1 LSRTLQFFLFFST
14 VLTLV
19 GLMQWYLYVSYRRW
33 ILQVAPERSN
43 AWLRRARVVLL
54 AGNLVFL
61 LSLFGRG
68 LGIFEQPTLR
78 LMVVYPAGMWF
89 GSIILGFVLLFIK
102 DGLRLLIGLARTMLT
117 SARRFRSSSSA
128 TIPASP
134 AAIDPGRRHFLTSAG
149 TATIGLIAA
158 TPVAASLATA
168 RDYQVRRIPLTFPNL
183 PAELEGFTI
192 AHVSD
197 IHSGIYMSRLDMEH
211 IFEIVNRLH
220 PNLAVL
226 TGDLVDTNDTEI
238 PPLHE
243 ALKTLKADR
252 GAYAVLGNHDHFATG
267 DRVAEA
273 VRQSGLRVLRNAHE
287 TITVDGAKLSLVGVD
302 DPSPR
307 RNFADVPKAIDG
319 LDPESF
325 KVMLVHQPRLWG
337 EAKRVGMDL
346 TLVGHTHGGQIG
358 MEMLGMQLYP
368 VRWVY
373 DHPMGHFIEE
383 GKQLYVNVGVG
394 MVGAPIRLVRPE
406 IALFE
411 LRRGEPVRYRAEKT

>member
-1 LSRTLQFFLFFST
+1 
-14 VLTLV
+14 
-19 GLMQWYLYVSYRRW
+19 
-33 ILQVAPERSN
+33 
-43 AWLRRARVVLL
+43 
-54 AGNLVFL
+54 
-61 LSLFGRG
+61 
-68 LGIFEQPTLR
+68 
-78 LMVVYPAGMWF
+78 MWF
-89 GSIILGFVLLFIK
+89 GSIILGFVLLSLKDILRFIVTGPWK
-102 DGLRLLIGLARTMLT
+102 LVNLIRRRTAPPT
-117 SARRFRSSSSA
+117 
-128 TIPASP
+128 
-134 AAIDPGRRHFLTSAG
+134 AAPVVAALDPGRRHFLTSAG

-158 TPVAASLATA
+158 TPVAASFATA
-168 RDYQVRRIPLTFPNL
+168 RDYQVRRIPLHFPNL

-197 IHSGIYMSRLDMEH
+197 IHSGIYMSRPDMEY
-211 IFEIVNRLH
+211 IFDIVNRLH
-220 PNLAVL
+220 PQVAVL

-243 ALKTLKADR
+243 ALKMLRAER

-267 DRVAEA
+267 DRVADA
-273 VRQSGLRVLRNAHE
+273 VQQSGLTVLRNAHQ
-287 TITVDGAKLSLVGVD
+287 TLAVDGARLSFVGID

-307 RNFADVPKAIDG
+307 RNFADVPKALAG

-325 KVMLVHQPRLWG
+325 KVMLVHQPRLWPD
-337 EAKRVGMDL
+337 AKRAGMDL

-358 MEMLGMQLYP
+358 MEMMGMQLYP

-406 IALFE
+406 IALIE
-411 LRRGEPVRYRAEKT
+411 LRRGEPVVYVPEKV

>member
-1 LSRTLQFFLFFST
+1 MSRTLQFFLFFST

-19 GLMQWYLYVSYRRW
+19 GLMQWYLYLSYRRW
-33 ILQVAPERSN
+33 ISQVSPERS
-43 AWLRRARVVLL
+43 AVWLRRAKFLLL
-54 AGNLVFL
+54 AGNAVFL
-61 LSLFGRG
+61 LSFFGRS

-89 GSIILGFVLLFIK
+89 GSIVLGFVLLALK
-102 DGLRLLIGLARTMLT
+102 DLTRLVFGIAKRILSLVRPRGAASVPTE
-117 SARRFRSSSSA
+117 ASSE
-128 TIPASP
+128 T
-134 AAIDPGRRHFLTSAG
+134 AIDPGRRHFLTSAG
-149 TATIGLIAA
+149 TATIGVIAA
-158 TPVAASLATA
+158 TPVAASFATA
-168 RDYQVRRIPLTFPNL
+168 RDYQIRRIPLCFPNL
-183 PAELEGFTI
+183 PTELEGFTI
-192 AHVSD
+192 AQVSD
-197 IHSGIYMSRLDMEH
+197 IHSGIYMSRSDMEH
-211 IFEIVNRLH
+211 IFEITNRLY
-220 PNLAVL
+220 PQLTVV

-243 ALKTLKADR
+243 ALKMLKADR

-267 DRVAEA
+267 DRVADA
-273 VRQSGLRVLRNAHE
+273 VQRSGVTVLRNAHE
-287 TITVDGAKLSLVGVD
+287 TLNVDGARLSLVGID

-307 RNFADVPKAIDG
+307 RNFADVSKALDG

-325 KVMLVHQPRLWG
+325 KVMLVHQPRLWP

-358 MEMLGMQLYP
+358 IEAFGMELYP
-368 VRWVY
+368 VKWAY

-406 IALFE
+406 ISLFE
-411 LRRGEPVRYRAEKT
+411 LRRGEPVQYRAERA